1 MDIKTCIREMMAET
15 HTGASDLSR
24 KCGRSRNF
32 VASMLSRDCGI
43 SFDLAEE
50 LAEAMGFEIVVRGFD
65 CEWTIERRDEDA
77 DSHQGT
83 TDQR

>member
-24 KCGRSRNF
+24 RCGRSRNF

-43 SFDLAEE
+43 GFDLAQE
-50 LAEAMGFEIVVRGFD
+50 LAEAMGFEIVIRGFD
-65 CEWTIERRDEDA
+65 CEWHVGKEGSNA
-77 DSHQGT
+77 DSDKRPA
-83 TDQR
+83 DQR